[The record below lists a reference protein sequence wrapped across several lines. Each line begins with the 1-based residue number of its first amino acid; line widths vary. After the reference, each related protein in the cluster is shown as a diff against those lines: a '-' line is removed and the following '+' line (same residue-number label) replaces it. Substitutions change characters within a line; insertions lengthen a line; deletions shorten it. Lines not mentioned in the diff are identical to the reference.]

1 MRRGAIVLL
10 GLVSSLLLVTT
21 VTGSEERVYT
31 VSQVLAGLQRDP
43 GAWVGRTA
51 LVRGAAFQLLEGC
64 RGGQWCP
71 SGLYTP
77 DTRRPGP
84 ILLLEPGPA
93 DSLITRLRR
102 IPLLDRVA
110 PRPQHLRSRTAIV
123 YRVIFQAVPHR
134 SCDAHPCITAVLV
147 DAAPPYLP

>member
-1 MRRGAIVLL
+1 MRRGAIVRL
-10 GLVSSLLLVTT
+10 GLISGLLLVTT
-21 VTGSEERVYT
+21 VAGGEERVYT

-51 LVRGAAFQLLEGC
+51 LVRGTALHLLEGC
-64 RGGQWCP
+64 VGGQWCP
-71 SGLYTP
+71 SGLYAP

-93 DSLITRLRR
+93 DPLIARLRR
-102 IPLLDRVA
+102 VPLLDSVVL
-110 PRPQHLRSRTAIV
+110 RPQHLRSRTALV
-123 YRVIFQAVPHR
+123 YRVSFRAVPHR

-147 DAAPPYLP
+147 DAAPPYPP